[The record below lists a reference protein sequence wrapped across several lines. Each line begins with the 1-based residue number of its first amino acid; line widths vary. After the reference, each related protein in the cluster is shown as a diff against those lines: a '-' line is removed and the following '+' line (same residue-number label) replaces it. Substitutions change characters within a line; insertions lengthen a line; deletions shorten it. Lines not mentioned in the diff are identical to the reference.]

1 MTPTDKPHSN
11 VILAIDD
18 VETNIHVLTKTLKSE
33 GYEILAALTGE
44 KGISIAERRKPDLI
58 LLDVAMPI
66 MNGFEVCTKLKA
78 NPITKDIPIIFVTAD
93 AHADAIAA
101 AYSAGGVDYVVKP
114 FHKDELVAR
123 IRTHLRLQAAQ
134 TQLALQNENLEQKI
148 IERTA
153 ELQTTIQ
160 QLHEEIKKRE
170 IIQNERDKS
179 IEIIKK
185 FNKQQSDFVTL
196 ISHEFR
202 TPLTIVHAS
211 FDIIRLISQNHDIY
225 HDTRFT
231 KGISGIEKGLH
242 DIQRITESVDRLN
255 QVQSII
261 SSNTLVPVPILQ
273 HMQMIVNHFH
283 ERHSESSIAFNT
295 YGCDETIHVM
305 THIRLLEIM
314 LTELFDNA
322 LKYSSHP
329 QSVTVS
335 LTLSNNEAVITISDN
350 GYGIPQSTLETLFK
364 VFQRGQNEM
373 ELGTKRGLGIGLG
386 LVGMCNDAMNGNIEV
401 QSEIGK
407 GTSFIISLPIVVE

>member
-18 VETNIHVLTKTLKSE
+18 VETNIHVLTRTLKSE

-58 LLDVAMPI
+58 LLDVAMPV

-93 AHADAIAA
+93 ADADAIAA

-134 TQLALQNENLEQKI
+134 TQLALHNENLEQKI

-160 QLHEEIKKRE
+160 QLHEEIRKRE

-202 TPLTIVHAS
+202 TPLTIVHTS
-211 FDIIRLISQNHDIY
+211 FDIIRLIAQSHGISS
-225 HDTRFT
+225 DTRFL
-231 KGISGIEKGLH
+231 KGLSGIEKGLN
-242 DIQRITESVDRLN
+242 DIQKITDSVDRLN

-261 SSNTLVPVPILQ
+261 SSNTLVPVPIVQ
-273 HMQMIVNHFH
+273 HVEMIINHFR
-283 ERHSESSIAFNT
+283 ERYSESSITLRTHDCDNT
-295 YGCDETIHVM
+295 IQVM

-322 LKYSSHP
+322 IKYSLPP
-329 QSVTVS
+329 QSVSVTM
-335 LTLSNNEAVITISDN
+335 TMHKNEVIMTITDN
-350 GYGIPQSTLETLFK
+350 GYGIPQTTLETLFK

-373 ELGTKRGLGIGLG
+373 ELGSKRGLGIGLG
-386 LVGMCNDAMNGNIEV
+386 LVKMCNDAMNGYIEV
-401 QSEIGK
+401 QSNIGK
-407 GTSFIISLPIVVE
+407 GTSFIISLPIVV